1 MSKIEKN
8 ILGEEIEVEEFE
20 PKECPKCGEMVS
32 MANIKGTYFC
42 DCGEKFE

>member
-8 ILGEEIEVEEFE
+8 MLGEEIEVETFD

-32 MANIKGTYFC
+32 IVNIEGTYCC
-42 DCGEKFE
+42 DCGEKFK